1 MTCTILS
8 HPPFAHLTL
17 IVCAEAELRDEIV
30 LLDEEDVMRECV
42 GVKEAL
48 DISGVGEMGQAVW
61 MPFWGARDRIAGWFG
76 G

>member
-1 MTCTILS
+1 
-8 HPPFAHLTL
+8 
-17 IVCAEAELRDEIV
+17 V

-48 DISGVGEMGQAVW
+48 DISGVGEMGPAVW